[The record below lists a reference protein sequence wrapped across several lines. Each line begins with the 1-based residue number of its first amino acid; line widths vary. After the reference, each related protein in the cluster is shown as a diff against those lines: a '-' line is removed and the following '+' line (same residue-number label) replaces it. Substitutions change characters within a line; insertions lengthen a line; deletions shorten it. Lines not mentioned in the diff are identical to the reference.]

1 MTGIERKL
9 TFLGS
14 LWDLKTQ
21 TGFHSAALCLSSRS
35 NYCLIQNSFD
45 LVKLGN
51 ITCTYMC

>member
-21 TGFHSAALCLSSRS
+21 TGFHSAALFVLALQLLSHSKQ
-35 NYCLIQNSFD
+35 L
-45 LVKLGN
+45 
-51 ITCTYMC
+51 